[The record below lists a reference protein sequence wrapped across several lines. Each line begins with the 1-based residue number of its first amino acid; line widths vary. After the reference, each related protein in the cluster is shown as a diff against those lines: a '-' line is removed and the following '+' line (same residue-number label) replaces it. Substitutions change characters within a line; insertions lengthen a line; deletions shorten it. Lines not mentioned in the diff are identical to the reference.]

1 MAAETTAKALGYKAP
16 DFELLDTVSG
26 TMKSLDELKG
36 KVATVVMF
44 ICNHCPYVVHVNR
57 ELVAVAND
65 YMDKGIGFI
74 AISSNDVVRYPQD
87 SPENMKKL
95 AKAMDYPFP
104 YLYDETQEVA
114 KAYAAS
120 CTPDFSVFDAELS
133 CVYRGRLD
141 GSNPKNDVVTDGRDL
156 RTVLDAILAGE
167 GVPEEQ
173 QPSVG
178 CSIKWFEG

>member
-1 MAAETTAKALGYKAP
+1 MAAETTAKELGYKAP

-26 TMKSLDELKG
+26 TRKSLDELKG

-57 ELVAVAND
+57 ELVALANE

-87 SPENMKKL
+87 SPENMTKL
-95 AKAMDYPFP
+95 AAAMGYPFP

-156 RTVLDAILAGE
+156 RAALGC
-167 GVPEEQ
+167 
-173 QPSVG
+173 PSG
-178 CSIKWFEG
+178 R